1 MRKLDKIGTLAAAAA
16 VALLAGGCRREP
28 RTIRIED
35 AWVRLSPVRGEPS
48 AAYFR
53 IEGGAEGTKLLGLS
67 SPMVRRVELHE
78 SMTTGGMSRMKPLK
92 DVEFDYQGRIRFEP
106 GGKHAMLFGLNK
118 AVKEGS
124 TLALTFAFNVAPPV
138 TVDAEVRGPSGESDP
153 GH

>member
-1 MRKLDKIGTLAAAAA
+1 MLKPLKFRSPALLAAA
-16 VALLAGGCRREP
+16 ALLAGGCQREP
-28 RTIRIED
+28 RSIRIED
-35 AWVRLSPVRGEPS
+35 AWVRLSPVKGEPS

-78 SMTTGGMSRMKPLK
+78 SMTAGGMSRMKPLK
-92 DVEFDYQGRIRFEP
+92 DVDFDYQGRIRFEP

-124 TLALTFAFNVAPPV
+124 SLALTFAFNVAPPV

-153 GH
+153 AH

>member
-1 MRKLDKIGTLAAAAA
+1 MGKLHKIGTLALG
-16 VALLAGGCRREP
+16 VSLALGAGGCQREP
-28 RTIRIED
+28 KTIRIED
-35 AWVRLSPVRGEPS
+35 AWVRLSPVKGEPS

-92 DVEFDYQGRIRFEP
+92 DVDFDYQGKIRFEP

-118 AVKEGS
+118 SVIQGS

-153 GH
+153 AH